1 MSTFSWLF
9 HREIQA
15 LSITP
20 KVLGLLHEYRQT
32 TIVSKVR
39 TNQARKPESHLQ

>member
-1 MSTFSWLF
+1 MSTFSWLY

-15 LSITP
+15 LGITP
-20 KVLGLLHEYRQT
+20 KVLGFLHANTQT
-32 TIVSKVR
+32 TIVSTAR